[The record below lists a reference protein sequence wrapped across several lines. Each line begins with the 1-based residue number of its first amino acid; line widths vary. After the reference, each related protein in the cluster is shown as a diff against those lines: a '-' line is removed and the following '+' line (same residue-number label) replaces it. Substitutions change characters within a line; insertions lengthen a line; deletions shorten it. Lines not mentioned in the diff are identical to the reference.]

1 MQMVHRLAG
10 SGTSLAA
17 VFACAASFASDPVD
31 ARCSTTDD
39 GVYSCQFRMV
49 DGSGSFEISAPGKP
63 TYTLNITKPGVAY
76 GYTVLEGHSVPL
88 PGEYLRSESDRAC
101 WQNETTK
108 TEICAW

>member
-17 VFACAASFASDPVD
+17 VFVCAASFASDPVD

-39 GVYSCQFRMV
+39 GKYSCQFRTV

-63 TYTLNITKPGVAY
+63 TYTLNITKPGVAKELDNS
-76 GYTVLEGHSVPL
+76 TDVV
-88 PGEYLRSESDRAC
+88 
-101 WQNETTK
+101 TK
-108 TEICAW
+108 GVKDIGGITPWCKRMKPEFDALAAY